1 MSEKWIVAVSYGA
14 MPSHYIDC
22 QLVNECMLTSRGILI
37 DFFNFAFL
45 MNKIMHKTGGENVK
59 LQKVVTSMLVLSVL
73 INLHE

>member
-1 MSEKWIVAVSYGA
+1 
-14 MPSHYIDC
+14 
-22 QLVNECMLTSRGILI
+22 
-37 DFFNFAFL
+37 